1 MVRRRQRIRDGDLK
15 HGGIKSAVAMRGKNI
30 SLSDVYRT
38 GLFPSSFA
46 GLYDYMGHAKCR
58 EAKPPTLGQRVSK
71 RYHAI
76 FSHISALLSGRC
88 WFVGV
93 PANRPMQLRPT
104 DLLRSG
110 TIGEHRLVYYD
121 APGKR
126 KSKLNHS
133 VQ

>member
-1 MVRRRQRIRDGDLK
+1 MYIELDCSPHPSQASMITWDTPNAERQNLQRSVRSPEE
-15 HGGIKSAVAMRGKNI
+15 HGCQVMSSRFCTLRAKKANNI
-30 SLSDVYRT
+30 
-38 GLFPSSFA
+38 PS
-46 GLYDYMGHAKCR
+46 MQ
-58 EAKPPTLGQRVSK
+58 GQRVSK